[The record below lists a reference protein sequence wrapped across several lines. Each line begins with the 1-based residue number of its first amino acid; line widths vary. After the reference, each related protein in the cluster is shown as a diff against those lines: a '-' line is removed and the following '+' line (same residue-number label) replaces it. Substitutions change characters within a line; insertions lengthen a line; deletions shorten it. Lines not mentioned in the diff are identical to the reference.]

1 MRDRTG
7 WQSFAEWALALALL
21 SFAIIA
27 AASIGMFV
35 FPFAIVALV
44 FAERR
49 NRSWPEPLMGGL
61 VGIGSVLLFVAYRNR
76 HYAPCPPGRFP
87 MRLAHG
93 EHFSCGGFDP
103 MPWLA
108 VGALLTA
115 AGLVSYLVSMRRGE
129 RATRAVW

>member
-1 MRDRTG
+1 MRNRSG

-21 SFAIIA
+21 SFALIG
-27 AASIGMFV
+27 AASIGVFV
-35 FPFAIVALV
+35 FPFAIAALV

-49 NRSWPEPLMGGL
+49 NRAWPEPLMGGL

-76 HYAPCPPGRFP
+76 HYSPCPPGRFP

-108 VGALLTA
+108 IGALLMG
-115 AGLVSYLVSMRRGE
+115 AGWVSYLVSIRRDE
-129 RATRAVW
+129 RGPRVVW